1 MKRELRAFELKNLE
15 IRAEEGQPKK
25 IIGYAAVFE
34 TLSEPMFGFREK
46 IQAGAFAESIGADDI
61 RALWNHD
68 ENYVLGRN
76 RAGTLKLEEDEL
88 GLKIE
93 ITPPDAQW
101 ARDLLVSIER
111 RDVSQM
117 SFRFETL
124 KDMWDEEDPQNIVR
138 TLVKARLWDVSP
150 VTFPAYTSTSANV
163 RTYEEILIE
172 HRAAESQ
179 ADEAAKI
186 KERKRIDQEIERE
199 REIQLTEAEI

>member
-25 IIGYAAVFE
+25 IVGYAAVFE

-76 RAGTLKLEEDEL
+76 RAGTLKLEENEL

-117 SFRFETL
+117 SFGFETL

-138 TLVKARLWDVSP
+138 TLIKARLWDVSP

-163 RTYEEILIE
+163 RTYEEILLE
-172 HRAAESQ
+172 DRAAESQ